1 MRALHHGGA
10 RMGCGSAMTSLF
22 TRNRLIGLGLA
33 AFIAVI
39 DQFVKWYGVGPLNLR
54 VVRNIELLPFFDLT
68 YLENRGISLGLLQ
81 ATNME
86 MRWILVGLTALIALV
101 VLVWMMREKVL
112 GDIIG
117 LAMILGGAIG
127 NIQDRYT
134 LGYVIDYADLHIG
147 TFRPFLVFNVAD
159 AAITIGVVIILA
171 RSLFLSEKEEDTA
184 VETVKNTDGANVPAE
199 NQ

>member
-10 RMGCGSAMTSLF
+10 RMGCGRAMTGLF

-39 DQFVKWYGVGPLNLR
+39 DQFVKWYVVGPLNLR